1 MSLAPRVGGGDRPS
15 PTGNRPSL
23 ILGIDEQDLKSG
35 VLGLVVALVEIIV
48 EALRHQALRRVEGG
62 GLTEVEVERLGS
74 ALLELDAAIDM
85 LKLEQGIAESV
96 KAVRDGLDKIVDEA
110 LEGAL
115 DPQRWSQPGDPPN
128 QLRHPIPAAV

>member
-1 MSLAPRVGGGDRPS
+1 MSLPARIGGGNRSS
-15 PTGNRPSL
+15 PV
-23 ILGIDEQDLKSG
+23 LGIDEQDLKSG

-48 EALRHQALRRVEGG
+48 DALRHQALRRVERG
-62 GLTEVEVERLGS
+62 GLTEAEVERLGK
-74 ALLELDAAIDM
+74 ALLELDTAIDT

-115 DPQRWSQPGDPPN
+115 DPQHWSQHAPVAG
-128 QLRHPIPAAV
+128 